1 MDTFVSDGK
10 AIDVTLAAA
19 TTKGT
24 LVVAQG
30 WVGIALADG
39 GIGDTIAIE
48 VEREHEIV
56 VPGGVTAAKGD
67 ILYVPT
73 TAGNAVVTNTATNN
87 KAFGKVT
94 VAKNAANAVTFKF
107 LPQLTA

>member
-10 AIDVTLAAA
+10 AIDVVLAED

-24 LVVAQG
+24 LVVAEG

-39 GIGDTIAIE
+39 AADDTIAIE

-56 VPGGVTAAKGD
+56 VPSGVTAAKGD
-67 ILYVPT
+67 ILYVEDT
-73 TAGNAVVTNTATNN
+73 DGNGVVTNTDTD